1 VDTSWFVKSRRAQSV
16 DDDETWIEGGV
27 TPTLNAFD
35 IGDTRA
41 TVLIIETPVLMRGR
55 EGKPGGGQ
63 RPIVE

>member
-1 VDTSWFVKSRRAQSV
+1 MTMKHGLR
-16 DDDETWIEGGV
+16 GGV

-55 EGKPGGGQ
+55 EGKAGGAKAHSSV
-63 RPIVE
+63 RTFL